1 MSDDPT
7 SGPARIILV
16 GGGARSGKSRFALAR
31 ARRLGARRVFVATGQ
46 ALDAEMAER
55 IALHVRTRGDDFRTV
70 EEPLALPEAL
80 ISLGG
85 GGRASDASAD
95 VVVVDCLT
103 LWLSNLICRGDSEAV
118 VAEQVDALGAALARA
133 ASTQSWSAT
142 RSAWASCPRRRSR
155 DCSAMSWDARTS
167 GWPRWP
173 TKFTWQ
179 SWGRSCGCAPS
190 RWRSRR
196 PMSLEWEPSKCSQ
209 TLAMGCDGGPVSAP
223 RDSDTNKEPTT

>member
-55 IALHVRTRGDDFRTV
+55 IAAHVRTRGDDFRTV
-70 EEPLALPEAL
+70 EEPLSLPEAL

-85 GGRASDASAD
+85 GERASEAGAD

-118 VAEQVDALGAALARA
+118 VAEQVDALGAALARRRFHAIVVSNEVGLGIVPEAPLARLFRDVVGRAHQRLA
-133 ASTQSWSAT
+133 ALADEIHLAILGTIL
-142 RSAWASCPRRRSR
+142 RL
-155 DCSAMSWDARTS
+155 
-167 GWPRWP
+167 
-173 TKFTWQ
+173 
-179 SWGRSCGCAPS
+179 
-190 RWRSRR
+190 R
-196 PMSLEWEPSKCSQ
+196 PEP
-209 TLAMGCDGGPVSAP
+209 LAVDLD
-223 RDSDTNKEPTT
+223 RDTNKEPTP

>member
-1 MSDDPT
+1 MIDDPT

-55 IALHVRTRGDDFRTV
+55 IAAHVRTRGDDFRTV

-80 ISLGG
+80 VTLGG
-85 GGRASDASAD
+85 GERASDATTD

-118 VAEQVDALGAALARA
+118 VAEQVDALGAALARRRFHAIVVTNEVGLGIVPEAPLGRLFRDVVGRAHQRLA
-133 ASTQSWSAT
+133 ALADEIHLAILGTILRLRPEPLAV
-142 RSAWASCPRRRSR
+142 
-155 DCSAMSWDARTS
+155 
-167 GWPRWP
+167 
-173 TKFTWQ
+173 
-179 SWGRSCGCAPS
+179 AP
-190 RWRSRR
+190 
-196 PMSLEWEPSKCSQ
+196 PD
-209 TLAMGCDGGPVSAP
+209 LAIP
-223 RDSDTNKEPTT
+223 KEPAS

>member
-1 MSDDPT
+1 MIDDPT

-55 IALHVRTRGDDFRTV
+55 IAVHVRTRGDDFRTV

-80 ISLGG
+80 FSLGG
-85 GGRASDASAD
+85 GEHASEAGAD

-118 VAEQVDALGAALARA
+118 VAEQVDALGAALARRRFHAIVVSNEVGLGIVPEAPLARLFRDVVGRAHQRLA
-133 ASTQSWSAT
+133 ALCDEIHLAILGTILRLRPEPLAI
-142 RSAWASCPRRRSR
+142 
-155 DCSAMSWDARTS
+155 
-167 GWPRWP
+167 
-173 TKFTWQ
+173 
-179 SWGRSCGCAPS
+179 AP
-190 RWRSRR
+190 
-196 PMSLEWEPSKCSQ
+196 PDLN
-209 TLAMGCDGGPVSAP
+209 A
-223 RDSDTNKEPTT
+223 DTTKEPTI

>member
-1 MSDDPT
+1 MIDDPT

-55 IALHVRTRGDDFRTV
+55 IAAHVRTRGDDFRTV

-80 ISLGG
+80 VTLGG
-85 GGRASDASAD
+85 GERASDATTD

-118 VAEQVDALGAALARA
+118 VAEQVDALGAALARRRFHAIVVTNEVGLGIVPEAPLARLFRDVVGRAHQRLA
-133 ASTQSWSAT
+133 ALCDEIHLAILGTILRLRPEPLAV
-142 RSAWASCPRRRSR
+142 
-155 DCSAMSWDARTS
+155 
-167 GWPRWP
+167 
-173 TKFTWQ
+173 
-179 SWGRSCGCAPS
+179 AP
-190 RWRSRR
+190 
-196 PMSLEWEPSKCSQ
+196 PDV
-209 TLAMGCDGGPVSAP
+209 T
-223 RDSDTNKEPTT
+223 